1 MLNEPCN
8 QWVRDGHMLAQ
19 EPVESQM
26 HRSHLTFEIASGH
39 LCFSGCLWVGR
50 NGALGRCRVKLLHT
64 EAFQRIT
71 DEQ

>member
-1 MLNEPCN
+1 MLNESCN

-26 HRSHLTFEIASGH
+26 QRSYLTFEIANGR
-39 LCFSGCLWVGR
+39 LCCSGCLWVIR

-64 EAFQRIT
+64 DAFQRIT
-71 DEQ
+71 DEK